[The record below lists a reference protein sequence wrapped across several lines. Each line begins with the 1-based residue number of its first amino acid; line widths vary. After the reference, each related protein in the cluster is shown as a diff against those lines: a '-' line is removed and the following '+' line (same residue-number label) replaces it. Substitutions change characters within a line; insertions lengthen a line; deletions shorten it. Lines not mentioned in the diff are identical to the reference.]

1 MKFNSRG
8 FSLIEIL
15 VALGI
20 LVLVLWVIA
29 NFQADVFTQN
39 NFISNSLNADSEM
52 RSAIK
57 KMVAELRGAAQSENG
72 TYQIFSATKNSLIFY
87 RDIDG
92 SGLKSQVRYYLNG
105 TTLERGVIKPTGSP
119 LAYVAGNEKITTL
132 VYNIANANQQIFY
145 YYDEGYSGT
154 EPALA
159 EPINLPLVRLIKIVL
174 TVDADSNKPP
184 VPITLESQVAIRS
197 LKY

>member
-1 MKFNSRG
+1 MKIKNQG

-15 VALGI
+15 VAMGI
-20 LVLVLWVIA
+20 LVLMLWVIA

-87 RDIDG
+87 SDIDG
-92 SGLKSQVRYYLNG
+92 SGLKSQVRYYLTG
-105 TTLERGVIKPTGSP
+105 TDLRRGIILPTGSP
-119 LAYVAGNEKITTL
+119 LAYVVGNEKLTTL
-132 VYNIANANQQIFY
+132 IHNTANVNQQIFY
-145 YYDEGYSGT
+145 YYDEGYSGS
-154 EPALA
+154 ESALT
-159 EPINLPLVRLIKIVL
+159 EPINLPLVRLIKIIL
-174 TVDADSNKPP
+174 TADADINKPP
-184 VPITLESQVAIRS
+184 APITLESQVAIRS